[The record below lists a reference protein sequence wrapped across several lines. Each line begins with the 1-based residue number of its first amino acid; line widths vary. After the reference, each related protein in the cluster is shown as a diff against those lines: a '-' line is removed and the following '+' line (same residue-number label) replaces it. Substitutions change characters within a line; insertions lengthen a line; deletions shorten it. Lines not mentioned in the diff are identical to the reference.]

1 MHNLRF
7 LFRRWTLLIVVCVLS
22 LPVITFAATSTQ
34 NSAKAEAIAA
44 QVMEAL
50 GGEEAWQAT
59 RFIRFTFAGF
69 RTHHWDKHTGR
80 HRLEFTDREGHH
92 HVVLHNVGNRQGKG
106 WRDGTMLAGDDL
118 AKALESAHAAWIND
132 TYWLLMPYKLRD
144 PGVTL
149 TYDGQETI
157 DGIVYDKLHL
167 SFAGVGLT
175 PGDQYWAYINPD
187 THLMDRWAYSLQSH
201 EEGQEP
207 TQWDWTGW
215 QRHGGIMLAA
225 GRKNPASGRELPLAG
240 IAVLD
245 SISDRVFE
253 SPDTV
258 AMKGTEP

>member
-1 MHNLRF
+1 MRDSRSLLRP
-7 LFRRWTLLIVVCVLS
+7 WILLLGLCGLTA
-22 LPVITFAATSTQ
+22 TFAGTATADST
-34 NSAKAEAIAA
+34 KAETLTA

-50 GGEEAWQAT
+50 GGAEAWQAT

-80 HRLEFTDREGHH
+80 HRLEFKDREGRH
-92 HVVLHNVGNRQGKG
+92 HVVLHNVVNHQGKA
-106 WRDGTMLAGDDL
+106 WRDGTLLEGEELAQV
-118 AKALESAHAAWIND
+118 LEAARAAWIND

-157 DGIVYDKLHL
+157 DGITYDKLHL

-175 PGDQYWAYINPD
+175 PGDQYWAYINPK
-187 THLMDRWAYSLQSH
+187 THLMDRWAYFLQSY
-201 EEGQEP
+201 EEGKEA
-207 TQWDWTGW
+207 THWMWTGW
-215 QRHGGIMLAA
+215 QRYGEIMLAS

-245 SISDRVFE
+245 SIPDRVFE
-253 SPDTV
+253 SPESV
-258 AMKGTEP
+258 AMKGSEQ